1 MTLKRLFLVHFK
13 RISIFLGFLLSASMP
28 IHATV
33 TGFTSQNVNS
43 ITYEASTTNDIVMH
57 WTVNDSGTGDTLQG
71 VTIANPTNFGYP
83 YDAKQPN
90 DLLSVKLWWDADGN
104 TTSGMALVGTFTVD
118 PVVNTRW
125 ALPSLSQPVA
135 NGDHFFI
142 TVDVQSPTLLTG
154 TRAMR
159 FQVPANGMAFSG
171 AGTAQPSANLGNA
184 STLFLTPQ
192 TPATHFQVSLTNT
205 MSTTIGVG
213 QANVPLAQFDL
224 VSDPTSGHENDAGI
238 FLTGF
243 YLYFYDGSTPVSPAS
258 VISDLSAYS
267 PVESSYYLDPTIADS
282 SYIAANET
290 GNRLFVDLTQFVG
303 EGLSFDPYFPN
314 SVQVL
319 ASILPSASLSSFH
332 VEAQA
337 AGQFLGTDSYS
348 GAPVTAVAF
357 PSFPLISSSAIFQ
370 QAATVIHASMSAS
383 GAATQV
389 AKGSQNNIAFK
400 TVLSNPGA
408 ANTGVAQV
416 NSIYFTLWDENGSPV
431 VPNTA
436 LTRIRVDDGVNTY
449 LYRTVTEGSGN
460 KVVCQFTIPVNVSVQ
475 NPVTLTLKYDVQTG
489 AIPMKLRFR
498 VDSIGLAALPDWKV
512 IQAGVT
518 PAVDVDT
525 TGNAPF
531 VPPLVPIVTNL
542 LVSHIPNGPAVLFL
556 GQAGVTFMD
565 LVLTH
570 PGPAPVGPLV
580 VQSIA
585 FHLKGASNQPLDA
598 AQSLSALQLVGGPS
612 QTITFS
618 SDQAILTFTGGVTLN
633 ASAPGNSVTYTLTGT
648 VSNAFTGS
656 SLKFVLPDGSSF
668 TATQPSDPGRTVWAQ
683 AAPGDVFPME
693 STAIPVEGG
702 TLGDSFSNFPNPFRA
717 GSENTRLAY
726 KLDQAGTVT
735 LRIMT
740 LTGKPVRKIVSNETR
755 NAGLNMD
762 SWDGRNNSG
771 QTVLNGV
778 YIAVL
783 EASGKTVTRYVAVA
797 K

>member
-1 MTLKRLFLVHFK
+1 
-13 RISIFLGFLLSASMP
+13 MP

-33 TGFTSQNVNS
+33 TGIASQNVNS
-43 ITYEASTTNDIVMH
+43 ITYEASTTNDIIMH
-57 WTVNDSGTGDTLQG
+57 WTVNDDGGGDTLQG
-71 VTIANPTNFGYP
+71 VTIENPTNFGYP

-90 DLLSVKLWWDADGN
+90 DLVAVKLWWDADGN
-104 TTSGMALVGTFTVD
+104 TTSGMALVGTFVVD
-118 PVVNTRW
+118 SLVNTRW
-125 ALPSLSQPVA
+125 ALSSLSRPVV
-135 NGDHFFI
+135 NGDHFFV

-159 FQVPANGMAFSG
+159 FRVPANGMTFSG
-171 AGTAQPSANLGNA
+171 AGTAQPSANTGNA

-192 TPATHFQVSLTNT
+192 TAATHFQVSLTNT
-205 MSTTIGVG
+205 MPTTIGVG

-224 VSDPTSGHENDAGI
+224 ISDPTPGHENDAGI
-238 FLTGF
+238 FITGF
-243 YLYFYDGSTPVSPAS
+243 YLFFYNGSTPVSPSA
-258 VISDLSAYS
+258 VISDLTATS
-267 PVESSYYLDPTIADS
+267 PVETFDYLDPTIANS
-282 SYIAANET
+282 SYIAANES
-290 GNRLFVDLTQFVG
+290 GNRLFIDLTQYVG

-314 SVQVL
+314 SIQVL

-337 AGQFLGTDSYS
+337 ADPFLGTDSYS
-348 GAPVTAVAF
+348 GAPVTAVAL
-357 PSFPLISSSAIFQ
+357 PSFPLVSSSAVFQ
-370 QAATVIHASMSAS
+370 QAATVINASMSAS

-400 TVLSNPGA
+400 TVLTNPGA

-416 NSIYFTLWDENGSPV
+416 NTVYFTLWDENGSPV

-436 LTRIRVDDGVNTY
+436 LSRIRVDDGVNTY

-460 KVVCQFTIPVNVSVQ
+460 KVTCQFTIPVNVSVQ
-475 NPVTLTLKYDVQTG
+475 NPVTLTLKYDVQNG
-489 AIPMKLRFR
+489 AIPANIRFR
-498 VDSIGLAALPDWKV
+498 VDTIGMAALPDWKV
-512 IQAGVT
+512 VQAGVT

-531 VPPLVPIVTNL
+531 ASPLVPIVTNL
-542 LVSHIPNGPAVLFL
+542 LASHVPNGPAVLFL

-585 FHLKGASNQPLDA
+585 FHLKDAANKPLDA
-598 AQSLSALQLVGGPS
+598 SQSLATLELIGGPA
-612 QTITFS
+612 QTLTFS
-618 SDQAILTFTGGVTLN
+618 SDQAIVTFTGGVTLN
-633 ASAPGNSVTYTLTGT
+633 SSAPGNAVTYILTGT
-648 VSNAFTGS
+648 LSSAFTGS
-656 SLKFVLPDGSSF
+656 SLKLVLPDGSAF
-668 TATQPSDPGRTVWAQ
+668 TAAQPSDPGRTVWAQ

-693 STAIPVEGG
+693 SAAIPVEGG

-717 GSENTRLAY
+717 GSETTRLAY

-740 LTGKPVRKIVSNETR
+740 LTGRPVRKIVTNGAR
-755 NAGLNMD
+755 NAGLNID
-762 SWDGRNNSG
+762 AWDGRNDSG

-778 YIAVL
+778 YIAAL